1 MEIYL
6 LRHGETDWN
15 KEGRLQGRKDVP
27 MNENGRKQISDSAVI
42 LTRILSELEVVIS
55 SPLVR
60 AYESAEIVAEQL
72 SYEKDNIILE
82 PMILERSFG
91 MGEGLIYTELT
102 EKFPD
107 GNYPEA
113 ETVEALIERA
123 GDAFE
128 KIVTSCQDKKQ
139 ILIVAHGAILY
150 AMLTAIT
157 EGGISFGGNMTKF
170 DEGSIH
176 RILFEDGIKE
186 IARYSKEEDMFVE
199 IV

>member
-15 KEGRLQGRKDVP
+15 KEGRLQGRMDVP
-27 MNENGRKQISDSAVI
+27 MNENGRKQISDSAII

-82 PMILERSFG
+82 PMLLERSFG

-113 ETVEALIERA
+113 ESVEALIERA
-123 GDAFE
+123 GEAFE
-128 KIVTSCQDKKQ
+128 KIVTSYQNKKQ

-150 AMLTAIT
+150 AMLTAISN
-157 EGGISFGGNMTKF
+157 GKIPYGGNMTKIN
-170 DEGSIH
+170 EGSIH
-176 RILFEDGIKE
+176 RILFENGIMG
-186 IARYSKEEDMFVE
+186 IAKYCKDEDKFVE

>member
-15 KEGRLQGRKDVP
+15 KEGRLQGRMDVP

-107 GNYPEA
+107 GNYPESESV
-113 ETVEALIERA
+113 ETLIERA
-123 GDAFE
+123 GEAFE
-128 KIVTSCQDKKQ
+128 KIVTSYQDKQQ

-157 EGGISFGGNMTKF
+157 EGEIPYGGNMTKF

-176 RILFEDGIKE
+176 RILFEDGIKK
-186 IARYSKEEDMFVE
+186 IARYSKEEDKFVE

>member
-1 MEIYL
+1 MEIFL

-15 KEGRLQGRKDVP
+15 KEGRLQGRMDVP
-27 MNENGRKQISDSAVI
+27 MNENGRKQISSSAIV
-42 LTRILSELEVVIS
+42 LARILSELEVIIS

-60 AYESAEIVAEQL
+60 AYESAKIVAEQL

-82 PMILERSFG
+82 PMVLERSFG
-91 MGEGLIYTELT
+91 VGEGLIYTELT

-107 GNYPEA
+107 GNYPES
-113 ETVEALIERA
+113 ESVEALIERA
-123 GDAFE
+123 GDAFK
-128 KIVTSCQDKKQ
+128 KIVTLYQDKKQ

-157 EGGISFGGNMTKF
+157 EGEIPYGGNMTKF

-186 IARYSKEEDMFVE
+186 IARYSKEEDMLVE
-199 IV
+199 II